1 MAVAVN
7 LRKFR
12 LGRTQTVKLALVAA
26 VLLVVEIVQMAGIFD
41 PAELVFYDLWHRMAG
56 KRFEP
61 RHATLVV
68 IDEPTLN
75 EYRDDPLVFW
85 TPQVARASRVA
96 REAGAK
102 VVGLDFLFSISPEA
116 WLAKNAA
123 ARAVGQAS
131 HDQAFREEI
140 GTGQLIQVSAR
151 VRLNT
156 GFDDFLLPYTD
167 YLMSIPDLDI
177 QRHVA
182 LAGLLADKD
191 TAVRSFSI
199 APALAVAPDGDASS
213 APRFALGPLLALRA
227 SGADLT
233 ANSWHL
239 AGQDYE
245 PNADVSPITYAGPP
259 GTIPRVSMRKL
270 LAPGA
275 LQQPEVK
282 ALRDKVVIIGGE
294 YVGMGDL
301 HPTPYASGFFGGV
314 AAFMTGPEIQANM
327 VETMLSGRRLS
338 HLPSVLAHGYLIV
351 LTVAGLLL
359 FSLLSPAWG
368 LVALLGA
375 VAAGLITA
383 YLAFLN
389 WVLLPVAS
397 VPLALSI
404 AYLGSLA
411 VKLGAEARERQRITA
426 IFSRY
431 VSDSVVDVLIDA
443 DHVPELG
450 GVKQTITVLFSDIRN
465 FTTISEKL
473 DAHEVVE
480 FLNHYFERICEA
492 VLAEGGTIDKFIG
505 DAIMVQFGAPLAF
518 PDHAQRAARTA
529 VAMRHEAV
537 EFRAWMQHRF
547 ADRGLPEFNIGIGL
561 HTGDAVV
568 GNIGST
574 RRSEYTAIGDTVN
587 LASRIEGMTK
597 ALSCDILISRETL
610 EAAGGSVVTGRSE
623 SVKVKGREAPV
634 ELFEVLAIKG
644 EQS

>member
-1 MAVAVN
+1 MPAN
-7 LRKFR
+7 PLRRYF
-12 LGRTQTVKLALVAA
+12 GRTQSVKLALVAV
-26 VLLVVEIVQMAGIFD
+26 VLVVVEIVQMAGVFD
-41 PAELVFYDLWHRMAG
+41 PAELVFYDLWHRLAG
-56 KRFEP
+56 KRFDP
-61 RHATLVV
+61 KHVALVV

-85 TPQVARASRVA
+85 TPQVAQASRVA
-96 REAGAK
+96 RGAGAK
-102 VVGLDFLFSISPEA
+102 IVGLDFLFSISPEA
-116 WLAKNAA
+116 WLAKSATPRSA
-123 ARAVGQAS
+123 GRAS

-140 GTGQLIQVSAR
+140 GTGKLIQVSAR

-182 LAGLLADKD
+182 LAGLHADKD

-199 APALAVAPDGDASS
+199 APALAMAPDGDASS
-213 APRFALGPLLALRA
+213 VPRYSLGPLLALRSA
-227 SGADLT
+227 GADLDLK
-233 ANSWHL
+233 NWRL
-239 AGQDYE
+239 AGNDYA
-245 PNADVSPITYAGPP
+245 ADAVVSPITYAGPP
-259 GTIPRVSMRKL
+259 GTIPRVSMRLL
-270 LAPGA
+270 LAPDA
-275 LQQPEVK
+275 LQRPEVK
-282 ALRDKVVIIGGE
+282 ALRGKVVIIGGE

-301 HPTPYASGFFGGV
+301 HPTPYASGFFGGI
-314 AAFMTGPEIQANM
+314 AAFMTGPEIQANV
-327 VETMLSGRRLS
+327 VETMLGGQRLN
-338 HLPSVLAHGYLIV
+338 HLPPVLAHGYLIV
-351 LTVAGLLL
+351 LTVAGLVM

-368 LVALLGA
+368 LLALIVTIAFGFVAG
-375 VAAGLITA
+375 
-383 YLAFLN
+383 YLAFLK
-389 WVLLPVAS
+389 WLLLPVAS
-397 VPLALSI
+397 VPLALAI

-465 FTTISEKL
+465 FTTISEQL

-480 FLNHYFERICEA
+480 FLNHYFERICEV

-518 PDHAQRAARTA
+518 HDHALRATRAA
-529 VAMRHEAV
+529 VAMRREAV
-537 EFRAWMQHRF
+537 EFRNWMRHRF

-574 RRSEYTAIGDTVN
+574 RRSEYTAIGDSVN

-597 ALSCDILISRETL
+597 DLGCVILISRDTL
-610 EAAGGSVVTGRSE
+610 EAADGQVVTGRSK

-634 ELFEVLAIKG
+634 ELFEVLDIKG
-644 EQS
+644 DES

>member
-1 MAVAVN
+1 MA
-7 LRKFR
+7 LDLLKLR
-12 LGRTQTVKLALVAA
+12 LGRTHTVKLVLLAA
-26 VLLVVEIVQMAGIFD
+26 VLVVVEIVQMAGIFD
-41 PAELVFYDLWHRMAG
+41 PAELVFYDLWHRIAG

-61 RHATLVV
+61 KHVALVV

-75 EYRDDPLVFW
+75 EYRNDPLVFW
-85 TPQVARASRVA
+85 TPQVAQASRVA

-102 VVGLDFLFSISPEA
+102 VIGLDFLFSISPEA
-116 WLAKNAA
+116 WLAKRATRRAA
-123 ARAVGQAS
+123 GEAS

-140 GTGQLIQVSAR
+140 GTGRLIQVSAR

-156 GFDDFLLPYTD
+156 GIDDFLLPYTD

-177 QRHVA
+177 PRHVA
-182 LAGLLADKD
+182 LAGLHADKD
-191 TAVRSFSI
+191 TAVRSFSV
-199 APALAVAPDGDASS
+199 APALKLAADGDASS
-213 APRFALGPLLALRA
+213 APRFSLGPLLALHA
-227 SGADLT
+227 AGADLNAT
-233 ANSWHL
+233 SWRL
-239 AGQDYE
+239 AGHNYGRD
-245 PNADVSPITYAGPP
+245 AAVLPITYSGPP
-259 GTIPRVSMRKL
+259 GTVPRVSMRKL
-270 LAPGA
+270 LAPDA
-275 LQQPEVK
+275 LQQAEVK

-301 HPTPYASGFFGGV
+301 HPTPYASGFFGGI
-314 AAFMTGPEIQANM
+314 AAFMTGPEIQANV
-327 VETMLSGRRLS
+327 VETMLGGQRLQP
-338 HLPSVLAHGYLIV
+338 LPSVLAHVYLIV
-351 LTVAGLLL
+351 LTVTGLLL

-368 LVALLGA
+368 LLALMATVSFGFVA
-375 VAAGLITA
+375 A

-397 VPLALSI
+397 VPLALGI

-411 VKLGAEARERQRITA
+411 VKLGAEARERERITA

-443 DHVPELG
+443 EHVPELG

-465 FTTISEKL
+465 FTTISEQL

-480 FLNHYFERICEA
+480 FLNHYFEQICDV

-518 PDHAQRAARTA
+518 ADHALRATRAA
-529 VAMRHEAV
+529 VAMRREAV
-537 EFRAWMQHRF
+537 EFRTWMQHRF
-547 ADRGLPEFNIGIGL
+547 AGRGLPEFNVGIGL

-574 RRSEYTAIGDTVN
+574 RRSEYTAIGDSVN

-597 ALSCDILISRETL
+597 DLGCVILISRETL
-610 EAAGGSVVTGRSE
+610 EAAGERVITGRSE

-634 ELFEVLAIKG
+634 ELFEVLDIRG
-644 EQS
+644 EE